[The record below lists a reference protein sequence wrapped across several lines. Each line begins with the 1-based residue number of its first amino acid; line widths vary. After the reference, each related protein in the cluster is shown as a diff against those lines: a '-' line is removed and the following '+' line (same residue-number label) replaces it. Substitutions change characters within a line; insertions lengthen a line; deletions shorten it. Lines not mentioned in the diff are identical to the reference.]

1 MDANEKDLKNM
12 MKDYKKL
19 TDSEMKEESFEVR
32 KYLHEL
38 SVNDARTYF
47 AYRSKMTKSVRLNF
61 SNDPGNSSKLW
72 KCQDC
77 HLLDSQRHLLICNSY
92 SDLREGKDLNSNK
105 DLCNYIQQ
113 ILSRRTSRE

>member
-77 HLLDSQRHLLICNSY
+77 HLLDSQRHILICNSY
-92 SDLREGKDLNSNK
+92 SDLREGKDLCIS
-105 DLCNYIQQ
+105 YIQQ